1 MQVQNKHCY
10 SIGTQ
15 EEAIEDKRILKGDC
29 FKNYE
34 DFTVLEYIIP
44 LQVMAYK
51 MYKAKDQELYIREY
65 PKTSDVLETKTARFR
80 K

>member
-51 MYKAKDQELYIREY
+51 MY
-65 PKTSDVLETKTARFR
+65 
-80 K
+80 